1 MPSFKPKANKKIM
14 VSKKSNVTVDSKH
27 QEKMNEFKNIDD
39 VIIPNL
45 KKEKQKY
52 KKLLKK
58 KNITLDQ
65 QLELKDNIKK
75 CSKKIKEYEKKRKNY
90 LLDNSKYVFDYY
102 EKKKELADGNDSKT
116 KVLHSFFSKT
126 TEVNKT
132 KKSEIN
138 NTQKYLTNIDESFI
152 NINDYLHQHEIC
164 EKCGGELIPVESE
177 GVMICKKC
185 SNQINFII

>member
-65 QLELKDNIKK
+65 QLELKDNTKK

-126 TEVNKT
+126 TV
-132 KKSEIN
+132 S
-138 NTQKYLTNIDESFI
+138 
-152 NINDYLHQHEIC
+152 
-164 EKCGGELIPVESE
+164 
-177 GVMICKKC
+177 
-185 SNQINFII
+185 